1 MTVLEIRVGEYVDT
15 EPVEAEPG
23 CIRPEPDSAVFQN
36 YLLARMKGA
45 PRSDEASTEV
55 LASVRAGRSF
65 GDAVL
70 DTIESLP
77 ESKTQKLRT
86 WVQEARATR
95 IYAYVE
101 FYGLY
106 RLSYGLRLTAGGPRD
121 EVLATEQIGSQEL
134 ENPAPYW
141 EFRDALKEIQT
152 DAARGDFASEIPL
165 VEVSDKGEY
174 DEALEAMDIPPRDG
188 AWKRPGLYDFQESPP
203 TYSGTV
209 EDYER
214 ESMKYEAEQAFDAYF
229 QDDDAWREVCETL
242 LQDE

>member
-1 MTVLEIRVGEYVDT
+1 MAVIKIRPHEYVDT

-45 PRSDEASTEV
+45 PRSDEASAEV

-70 DTIESLP
+70 DAIESLP

-86 WVQEARATR
+86 WVQEVRATR

-101 FYGLY
+101 FHGLY

-141 EFRDALKEIQT
+141 EFRDALKEM
-152 DAARGDFASEIPL
+152 RSGRDFAWQVPL
-165 VEVSDKGEY
+165 VEVSDKDEY
-174 DEALEAMDIPPRDG
+174 DEALEAMDILPKDG
-188 AWKRPGLYDFQESPP
+188 AWERPGLYDFQDSPP

-209 EDYER
+209 EDYEL
-214 ESMKYEAEQAFDAYF
+214 ESMTFEAEQAFDAYF